1 MIYLASVVGYFNPRI
16 KDLWKNDRARR
27 IPIEIFEIF
36 QQTKTRHRHCTRIFT
51 NLYEGEKKVRQHYE
65 NNFERTSRIEKLLR
79 NNHWKRRKENYDF
92 IEIRYVPS

>member
-1 MIYLASVVGYFNPRI
+1 MEERSSEEDSDRNFRNFNKRKLDTDI
-16 KDLWKNDRARR
+16 AQEFD
-27 IPIEIFEIF
+27 
-36 QQTKTRHRHCTRIFT
+36 IFT

-79 NNHWKRRKENYDF
+79 NNHWKRRKENYDL